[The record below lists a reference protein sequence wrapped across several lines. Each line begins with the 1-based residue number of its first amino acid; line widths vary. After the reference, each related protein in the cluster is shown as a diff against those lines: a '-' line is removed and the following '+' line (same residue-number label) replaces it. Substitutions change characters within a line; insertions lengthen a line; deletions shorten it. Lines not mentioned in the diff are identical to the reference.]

1 MENIQL
7 KANQV
12 DKVLFLFLL
21 TRNQAVLYMKEG
33 LTMSQWLIKKILQVR
48 NKTRSLRKRMK
59 KPMRMKI
66 LTKLT
71 D

>member
-12 DKVLFLFLL
+12 DRVLFLFLL
-21 TRNQAVLYMKEG
+21 TRNQAALYMKEA

>member
-1 MENIQL
+1 MESIQL

-12 DKVLFLFLL
+12 DRVLFLFLL
-21 TRNQAVLYMKEG
+21 TRNQAALYMKEA

-48 NKTRSLRKRMK
+48 NKMRSLRRRMK

-66 LTKLT
+66 LTKLI

>member
-12 DKVLFLFLL
+12 DRVLFLFLL
-21 TRNQAVLYMKEG
+21 TRNQAALYMKEV
-33 LTMSQWLIKKILQVR
+33 LTMSQWLIKKILQAR

>member
-1 MENIQL
+1 
-7 KANQV
+7 
-12 DKVLFLFLL
+12 
-21 TRNQAVLYMKEG
+21 MKEA

-48 NKTRSLRKRMK
+48 NKMRSLRRRMK

-66 LTKLT
+66 LTKLI